1 MPVVVPEDAGGA
13 AEEEGGTE
21 DVGGTEVAGAE
32 LLGTE
37 LLGTELL
44 GTDAVDCVEVWEE
57 EDAGREELP
66 LLPLPELPELN
77 SKRISPSKSKKST
90 PIPTINKMV
99 RLSLR

>member
-21 DVGGTEVAGAE
+21 DVGGTEVVGAE

-37 LLGTELL
+37 LLGA
-44 GTDAVDCVEVWEE
+44 DAVDCVEVWEE

>member
-1 MPVVVPEDAGGA
+1 MPVVVPEDAGGT

-37 LLGTELL
+37 LLGA
-44 GTDAVDCVEVWEE
+44 DAVDCVAVWEE

-66 LLPLPELPELN
+66 LLPLPELN